1 MIYKLVYNKTKDD
14 FIELPVNAFGGISLP
29 CMSSEFQRISINPI
43 HVITCDDSGGSVF
56 PDFIYDN
63 AVPLFS
69 ESVFSAMSEVGTEHL
84 LKIDVT
90 ITDEIDDITKHY
102 ILGLPPRINVL
113 DDFGSIDEA
122 KCGNYAIFK
131 SSNLSDNRIYIT
143 EAMRMVL
150 DKIKPVGMEY
160 YVLSD

>member
-1 MIYKLVYNKTKDD
+1 MKDD
-14 FIELPVNAFGGISLP
+14 FIELSPNAFSEIILP
-29 CMSSEFQRISINPI
+29 CMSSEFQRIPLTPISIK
-43 HVITCDDSGGSVF
+43 TSDDMGGMVF
-56 PDFIYDN
+56 PDFIYDG

-69 ESVFSAMSEVGTEHL
+69 ERVYSEMRKIGTDHMLSIE
-84 LKIDVT
+84 VN
-90 ITDEIDDITKHY
+90 ITDEIQEVTKNY
-102 ILGLPPRINVL
+102 ILALPPRINVL

-131 SSNLSDNRIYIT
+131 SSNLSDNMIYIT
-143 EAMRMVL
+143 ESMRKTL